1 VMISLCAVYIMHYSY
16 VVGHSLSL
24 PLQLNRF
31 GVLSCVTCVIVDI
44 AELNMVSIGTLLTYI
59 RRHYIGHSSGIG
71 SGS

>member
-31 GVLSCVTCVIVDI
+31 GASLRDCVIVDMV
-44 AELNMVSIGTLLTYI
+44 ELDMVSIGTLLTYI
-59 RRHYIGHSSGIG
+59 RRHYISHSSGIG